1 MINNEDFSFALQ
13 RVRETEYAQGG
24 IGRLGEKTL
33 HAALKYYLEP
43 DESRHEVRL
52 GRYVADIVNGDGVTE
67 IQTRSFN
74 ALRSKLA
81 AFLEYA
87 PVTVVYPIARTKWL
101 VWIDPENWAATKK
114 RKSPKTGTFYDVF
127 FELYKIKPFLKNE
140 NFRLKLL
147 LIDLV
152 EYRNLNGWSSDRK
165 KGSSRYERIPEA
177 LAGELELSSSGDY
190 RSLVPGTL
198 AAEFTSADFS
208 KAAKIS
214 RSSAQTALHILH
226 EIGVVVRVGRNGRGY
241 RYQRNGFGSA

>member
-1 MINNEDFSFALQ
+1 M
-13 RVRETEYAQGG
+13 
-24 IGRLGEKTL
+24 
-33 HAALKYYLEP
+33 
-43 DESRHEVRL
+43 
-52 GRYVADIVNGDGVTE
+52 
-67 IQTRSFN
+67 
-74 ALRSKLA
+74 
-81 AFLEYA
+81 
-87 PVTVVYPIARTKWL
+87 
-101 VWIDPENWAATKK
+101 
-114 RKSPKTGTFYDVF
+114 
-127 FELYKIKPFLKNE
+127 KNE

-208 KAAKIS
+208 KAAKIG